1 LRRQIALSDSKRLA
15 AEAKLAVPEGGKGAR
30 YLAAVGAAL
39 MDLDLAK
46 VVLPAKPG
54 EASATLGVQVTGIPV
69 LNRGLSHSV
78 DENQRR
84 SFFMAMG
91 LVFVIVLYLYR
102 SFWSALLAMAPVTMT
117 LLVVYGGMGLMGVH
131 LDIGTSMLASLTT
144 GAGVDYAV
152 HLLAAWKGPPGGGK
166 ADRTVLR
173 GAAAYAAFL
182 VGRAIG
188 TNALMVAGGF
198 VVLTMGEARPL
209 QNVGALTATAMTAAA
224 FATFG
229 AITAFARR
237 RCYDD
242 RPRISEILPSS

>member
-91 LVFVIVLYLYR
+91 LVFVIVLVLYR
-102 SFWSALLAMAPVTMT
+102 SFWSALLAMTPVCLT
-117 LLVVYGGMGLMGVH
+117 LLVIYGGMGLIGVH

-152 HLLAAWKGPPGGGK
+152 HLLAAWKGPPGE
-166 ADRTVLR
+166 
-173 GAAAYAAFL
+173 
-182 VGRAIG
+182 GRAS
-188 TNALMVAGGF
+188 ALDLRKAPPYSSLLLGRALRTHP
-198 VVLTMGEARPL
+198 LTGAR
-209 QNVGALTATAMTAAA
+209 ALL
-224 FATFG
+224 G
-229 AITAFARR
+229 
-237 RCYDD
+237 
-242 RPRISEILPSS
+242 LP